1 MCIRDRDTDDQIDF
15 KVGGNDTHV
24 FDANGHV
31 TLKQYL
37 DATTAGGRVT
47 GASNRGSTARVNL
60 YQTAGSSDGGEIR
73 LETAN
78 TSNSMTEAVR
88 IHNNQVMSA
97 SAGVALGVGTANTS
111 SNVLDDYEIGTYD
124 VTVTGSSSGS
134 MTIGAANTT
143 QAYVKIGK
151 LVHVQGYIGCTAD
164 NSISGNIRFSL
175 PFTNASGLADDADY
189 AYGTVMLQNN
199 GSDYG
204 GVTRGFTYDGA
215 GAFCYIVSTTTA
227 GVTDYIQHGDT
238 DDVFQI
244 GYGFT
249 YRTTA

>member
-1 MCIRDRDTDDQIDF
+1 MFVSFLFGFGI
-15 KVGGNDTHV
+15 
-24 FDANGHV
+24 
-31 TLKQYL
+31 
-37 DATTAGGRVT
+37 
-47 GASNRGSTARVNL
+47 VNI
-60 YQTAGSSDGGEIR
+60 T
-73 LETAN
+73 
-78 TSNSMTEAVR
+78 
-88 IHNNQVMSA
+88 
-97 SAGVALGVGTANTS
+97 
-111 SNVLDDYEIGTYD
+111 
-124 VTVTGSSSGS
+124 
-134 MTIGAANTT
+134 
-143 QAYVKIGK
+143 
-151 LVHVQGYIGCTAD
+151 
-164 NSISGNIRFSL
+164 FL